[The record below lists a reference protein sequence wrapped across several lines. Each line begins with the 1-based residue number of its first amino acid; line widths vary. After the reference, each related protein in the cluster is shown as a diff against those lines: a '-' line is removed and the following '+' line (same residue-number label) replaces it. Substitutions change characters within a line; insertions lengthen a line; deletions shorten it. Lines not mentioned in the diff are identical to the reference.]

1 MGNKS
6 ATLGPHIVG
15 PKPSLRR
22 SAHLFYNGRAADLLV
37 PQGNSNPDC
46 ACDYWWLLVLVG
58 TAELR
63 WVPI

>member
-6 ATLGPHIVG
+6 ALLGPHIVG

-37 PQGNSNPDC
+37 PPREFES
-46 ACDYWWLLVLVG
+46 
-58 TAELR
+58 
-63 WVPI
+63 